1 MLVAIIESIALND
14 MNTNDCEKKNKV
26 KFIKQEKHMKKVKI
40 MKEPDSANS
49 ISRILPFLISIK
61 DIRTCMMLF
70 VVTFFFIISYFP
82 SILATRALLPNDNLV
97 VVYLYLTNSMLN
109 PLIYSF
115 LNKSFRSDLLK
126 LFKCTKSLFRT
137 SLNSNFSTVGKNIA
151 AAI

>member
-61 DIRTCMMLF
+61 EPKAGFASPTRTP
-70 VVTFFFIISYFP
+70 T
-82 SILATRALLPNDNLV
+82 A
-97 VVYLYLTNSMLN
+97 
-109 PLIYSF
+109 
-115 LNKSFRSDLLK
+115 
-126 LFKCTKSLFRT
+126 
-137 SLNSNFSTVGKNIA
+137 ST
-151 AAI
+151 